1 MSCAALGETHTPP
14 HLVSEGCNA
23 LLEFVLIFL
32 KKIVSSSL
40 HLISVY
46 KTASQW
52 VWSIFSLVCFYFL
65 TKHELHIKQRKNDWD
80 NKFSKWIFSLFLIK
94 YYTIC
99 LKLLKQR
106 KRNIRVVLDI
116 RRVALKMPLASTVTE
131 PMTVTNTVN
140 KLLVSCIL
148 CI

>member
-1 MSCAALGETHTPP
+1 MSCAALGEIHTPP
-14 HLVSEGCNA
+14 HLISEGCNE
-23 LLEFVLIFL
+23 LLEFILIFK

-46 KTASQW
+46 RTASQW
-52 VWSIFSLVCFYFL
+52 VWPMFSHVCFYFL
-65 TKHELHIKQRKNDWD
+65 RKHELHIKQRKNDCD

-94 YYTIC
+94 YDTIC

-106 KRNIRVVLDI
+106 KRKISVVLDI

-131 PMTVTNTVN
+131 PMTVTKTVN
-140 KLLVSCIL
+140 KWPVSCTLYI
-148 CI
+148 